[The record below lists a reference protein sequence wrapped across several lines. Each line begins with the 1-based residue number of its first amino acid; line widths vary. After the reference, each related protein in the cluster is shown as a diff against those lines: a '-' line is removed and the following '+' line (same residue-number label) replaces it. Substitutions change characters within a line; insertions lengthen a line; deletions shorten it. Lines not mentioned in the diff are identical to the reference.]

1 MYHFLFWSEPREP
14 NYKCERTLSVV
25 SVFLSLVLCVHL
37 FIIGNNYVLITL
49 LHYYIGTV
57 DTCIHIFSIYVCIFS
72 YTSIVVRFT
81 MKDFNEL
88 VKKTHESV

>member
-1 MYHFLFWSEPREP
+1 MFWS
-14 NYKCERTLSVV
+14 
-25 SVFLSLVLCVHL
+25 
-37 FIIGNNYVLITL
+37 
-49 LHYYIGTV
+49 HYYIGTV

-72 YTSIVVRFT
+72 YTSVVVRFT